1 MTRSWSVI
9 YISYHIENLQKSELC
24 CDGET
29 RATRRDLSGF
39 RSGLISV
46 IFEKKNIYILGR
58 DRSEKECVDL
68 FFNRLEDNLFI
79 ASEFLLLRIY
89 FNSALS
95 L

>member
-29 RATRRDLSGF
+29 RATLRDLSGF

-46 IFEKKNIYILGR
+46 IFKKKKIYIYTG
-58 DRSEKECVDL
+58 
-68 FFNRLEDNLFI
+68 
-79 ASEFLLLRIY
+79 A
-89 FNSALS
+89 
-95 L
+95 